1 MSNSNMDVTMDEI
14 MSYEPAYPEI
24 YYKVQ
29 PFIME
34 ICDQLEAYGGTMPS
48 MEVIERLVDSIYT
61 DLLTMYPDLSEY
73 AGGDTATTSV
83 SELSGSQDYAQPVT
97 VPFFRRRFRRRGLF
111 RDFIQ
116 ILLLNEIFR
125 RL

>member
-1 MSNSNMDVTMDEI
+1 MNGSNMNATMDEI
-14 MSYEPAYPEI
+14 MAYELVYPEI

-29 PFIME
+29 PFIMGV
-34 ICDQLEAYGGTMPS
+34 CDQMEAFGGMMPS
-48 MEVIERLVDSIYT
+48 LEVIERIADNIYT
-61 DLLTMYPDLSEY
+61 DVLTMYPDLAEY
-73 AGGDTATTSV
+73 AGG
-83 SELSGSQDYAQPVT
+83 GSAETLAAERNDEPDHAKPAT
-97 VPFFRRRFRRRGLF
+97 VPFLRRRFRRRGLF